1 MFGSELYSAGNMTT
15 LKLYNTKSR
24 SKEEFKPIDHNNVR
38 MYVCGPTVY
47 DRAHIGN
54 ARPVV
59 VFDVLF
65 RVLKLHFG
73 EKAVTYVR
81 NITDVDD
88 KIIARASQEGRSVE
102 NITSETI
109 EWFQSD
115 NRFLR
120 TLQPTHEPQATDFIS
135 EMISM
140 IKRLVDFGNAYVV
153 SDGQVL
159 FSVQSFPEYGN
170 LSNQSTKDM
179 IAGSRIDVDQQKK
192 NPLDFVLW
200 KPVKDSSTGWDSPW
214 GFGRPGWH
222 IECSAMT
229 TAILGDSFDIHGGGI
244 DLVFPHHEN
253 ELAQSVC
260 ASKTKSFANFWLH
273 NGFVNIEG
281 EKMSKSLGNF
291 LTVDDLRNQNIS
303 GDVVRFILLS
313 SHYRQP
319 LDWTNRKVL
328 EAFKIIERWQKIAKQ
343 TFLKDKSK
351 IPANEIMAALF
362 DDLNTPLAIAELHQ
376 LVKNQEY
383 EKFVSS
389 AHFLGLLLPELKKE
403 HTAVDT
409 RKEQAYTK
417 LIKKLI
423 TDRAIAREQ
432 KDYKKSDSIRIKLE
446 DAGVIIKD
454 TSTGTT
460 WDIKSFFDPESLEE
474 IQ

>member
-1 MFGSELYSAGNMTT
+1 MLGSEHYSIDNMTP

-24 SKEEFKPIDHNNVR
+24 SKEEFQPIDPSNVR

-47 DRAHIGN
+47 DHAHIGN

-65 RVLKLHFG
+65 RVLKFLFG

-88 KIIARASQEGRSVE
+88 KIIARAYQEDRSVE
-102 NITSETI
+102 DITSEAI
-109 EWFQSD
+109 EWFQAD
-115 NRFLR
+115 NRFLK
-120 TLQPTHEPQATDFIS
+120 TCQPTYEPRATEFIA

-140 IKRLVDFGNAYVV
+140 IKKLVDFGNAYVID
-153 SDGQVL
+153 DGQVL
-159 FSVQSFPEYGN
+159 FSVKSFPEYGN
-170 LSNQSTKDM
+170 LSNQSVKDM
-179 IAGSRIDVDQQKK
+179 IAGSRIDIDQQKK
-192 NPLDFVLW
+192 DPLDFVLW
-200 KPVKDSSTGWDSPW
+200 KPVKNSSTGWESPW

-229 TAILGDSFDIHGGGI
+229 TAILGESFDIHGGGI

-260 ASKTKSFANFWLH
+260 ASRTKCFANFWLH

-291 LTVDDLRNQNIS
+291 LTIDDLRNQKLS
-303 GDVVRFILLS
+303 GDVVRFILMS
-313 SHYRQP
+313 THYRQP
-319 LDWTNRKVL
+319 LDWTNRKIL
-328 EAFKIIERWQKIAKQ
+328 EAAKIIERWQKTAKQ
-343 TFLKDKSK
+343 NLSKVKSK
-351 IPANEIMAALF
+351 LPSGEIMSALF

-376 LVKNQEY
+376 LIRNQEY

-389 AHFLGLLLPELKKE
+389 AQFLGLLLPEVDKE
-403 HTAVDT
+403 STIEDNSVEDRHD
-409 RKEQAYTK
+409 K
-417 LIKKLI
+417 LIMSLI
-423 TDRAIAREQ
+423 RDREIAREQ
-432 KDYKKSDSIRIKLE
+432 KDYKKSDEIRLKLAE
-446 DAGVIIKD
+446 AGVIIKD
-454 TSTGTT
+454 TPSGTT
-460 WDIKSFFDPESLEE
+460 WDINSWFDPESLKE